1 MKYEEN
7 GSGEERMKTA
17 KGVGLLA
24 GVLALIHGLYP
35 ILYVMW
41 EFGLATF
48 APQRLAFVII
58 DTVVYLVLSIGVIL
72 DKRRVFFLLTV
83 FWTMVG
89 SALAVVSPY
98 SPAVYIHLPFFY
110 FYKVAAVNP
119 TLNLLSFLMVFFST
133 YYYVTK
139 TNAVTSRYM
148 EFSAGILALAQGVY
162 LLSEIVPLPPWVW
175 LHPGLYH
182 LEARMVIYLV
192 LGYRI
197 VKGNRKFLSYTVLW
211 TILESAVS
219 LVLTIATYRFYFLE
233 NELLNLLSILTLF
246 LSTYCYWAKPET

>member
-1 MKYEEN
+1 
-7 GSGEERMKTA
+7 MKTA

-41 EFGLATF
+41 EPYVMWELGLGTLT
-48 APQRLAFVII
+48 PQRLTFVLI
-58 DTVVYLVLSIGVIL
+58 DTVVYLVLSIGMIL
-72 DKRRVFFLLTV
+72 DKRRGFFLLTV

-89 SALAVVSPY
+89 SALAIVSPY
-98 SPAVYIHLPFFY
+98 SPAVVIFLPFFY
-110 FYKVAAVNP
+110 SYKVAAINP

-133 YYYVTK
+133 YYYITK
-139 TNAVTSRYM
+139 TNAITSRYM
-148 EFSAGILALAQGVY
+148 ELSAGILALAQGVY
-162 LLSEIVPLPPWVW
+162 LLSEIGFFAPWAY
-175 LHPGLYH
+175 LHPGLWYPV
-182 LEARMVIYLV
+182 ARMVIYLV

-246 LSTYCYWAKPET
+246 LSTYCYWAEPEN